1 VCDQSVK
8 SHSREVDGLEGPI
21 YDEFRDGQP
30 RRRGLLNSVTAKT
43 CGKVQIRVTGM
54 GPYHTIRVETIV
66 LVKASPRAFHLH
78 TLECWD
84 AVGQERPHS
93 IVEKVEIYVQIV
105 RFWFFF
111 RFRRQPPNVR
121 TSIPPKV
128 HSSVVYHERRVN
140 FRGVISLAVKS
151 VHVAL
156 PATTTHQISLWSTEF
171 TVTPFL
177 DWQRRRQII
186 APNSRQFRY
195 IARLGPCCYHTML
208 KRNSFL
214 FVIWQFNL

>member
-156 PATTTHQISLWSTEF
+156 P
-171 TVTPFL
+171 FL

-186 APNSRQFRY
+186 APNPNSRQFRY